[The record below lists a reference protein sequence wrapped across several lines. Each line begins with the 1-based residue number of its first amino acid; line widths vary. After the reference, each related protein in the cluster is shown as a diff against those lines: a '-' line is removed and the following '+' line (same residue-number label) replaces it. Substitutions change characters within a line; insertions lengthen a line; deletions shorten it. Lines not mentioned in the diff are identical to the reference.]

1 MKKAYKIRLF
11 GILYF
16 AKLIVKMAETIENK
30 GFYRTQSKIATER
43 IIEHRLISFHS
54 LNQIQESIY
63 FFLR

>member
-11 GILYF
+11 GDF
-16 AKLIVKMAETIENK
+16 VFCEFDGKMAESIENK

>member
-1 MKKAYKIRLF
+1 MNLM
-11 GILYF
+11 
-16 AKLIVKMAETIENK
+16 VKMAETIENK
-30 GFYRTQSKIATER
+30 GFYRTQSKIATEL